1 MMNASVGYVGL
12 RNDNPEQTSA
22 VVPIDLLHLGEHFS
36 DIPQILIKR
45 HQRQM
50 AQIILPRTVLF
61 EMIADG
67 HWKRP
72 TRSIK

>member
-1 MMNASVGYVGL
+1 MMSASTGYVGL

-36 DIPQILIKR
+36 DIPQSLIK
-45 HQRQM
+45 HQRRQM

-61 EMIADG
+61 EMIAGG
-67 HWKRP
+67 HCKRP
-72 TRSIK
+72 TSIK